1 MHKILLHWFVKDK
14 SMDQF
19 ETWKAILRKD
29 LLDLQL
35 LQAQDLSNR
44 IRRSLK
50 EQELGQHWRKG
61 MYPRVTRRY
70 LVRWL
75 TVHEFFRKA
84 KRVPVG
90 NGDAMR
96 NDHRRAPTFLRNR
109 RAKRSTAP

>member
-50 EQELGQHWRKG
+50 EQELGQHCCQAGESLDDADLLRLKETLGLDEQRWHTYKSN
-61 MYPRVTRRY
+61 
-70 LVRWL
+70 VRPAR
-75 TVHEFFRKA
+75 E
-84 KRVPVG
+84 
-90 NGDAMR
+90 
-96 NDHRRAPTFLRNR
+96 
-109 RAKRSTAP
+109 